1 MEEKILELKSITKRF
16 GGIVAVKD
24 FSIEVMQGELV
35 GLIGPNGAGK
45 TTVFNLITGV
55 YPVDEGKVLFKGKD
69 ITRLKSH
76 EIVKK
81 GIGRTFQN
89 LRLFPRATVLENVM
103 TACQNHLRYSFLE
116 ACTHLGKWRS
126 YEKRIMEESIYYL
139 EKLNLKDKIYQQA
152 GTLPYGYQR
161 RLEIARALALKPTL
175 LLLDEPAA
183 GMNPEEVAELSELI
197 LKIHKEFNLTTL
209 VIEHHMDL
217 IVEVCPH
224 VICMNFGEKIAEGTP
239 NEVMNHPEV
248 IKAYLGEEA

>member
-1 MEEKILELKSITKRF
+1 MEKVLELKGVTKRF
-16 GGIVAVKD
+16 GGIVAVKE
-24 FSIEVMQGELV
+24 FSIEIKKGELA

-55 YPVDEGKVLFKGKD
+55 YPVDEGKILFNGED
-69 ITRLKSH
+69 ITGLKSH
-76 EIVKK
+76 DIVKR

-89 LRLFPRATVLENVM
+89 LRLFPRATALENVM
-103 TACQNHLRYSFLE
+103 TACQNHSGYSFIE
-116 ACTHLGKWRS
+116 ACTHLGRWRS
-126 YEKRIMEESIYYL
+126 YERKIMEESMYYL
-139 EKLNLKDKIYQQA
+139 EKLNLKDRAHQQA

-161 RLEIARALALKPTL
+161 RLEIARALALKPKL

-197 LKIHKEFNLTTL
+197 VKIHKEFNLTTF

-239 NEVMNHPEV
+239 EEVMNHPEV

>member
-1 MEEKILELKSITKRF
+1 MEKVLELKNVTKRF
-16 GGIVAVKD
+16 GGIVAVRD
-24 FSIEVMQGELV
+24 FSIEIKKGELA

-45 TTVFNLITGV
+45 TTVFNLITGI
-55 YPVDEGKVLFKGKD
+55 YPVDEGKILFSGED
-69 ITRLKSH
+69 ITELKSH
-76 EIVKK
+76 EIVKR

-103 TACQNHLRYSFLE
+103 TACQNHSGYSFIE
-116 ACTHLGKWRS
+116 ACTHFGRWSS
-126 YEKRIMEESIYYL
+126 YEKKIMEESMYYL
-139 EKLNLKDKIYQQA
+139 EKLNLKDRAYQMA

-161 RLEIARALALKPTL
+161 RLEIARALALKPKL

-197 LKIHKEFNLTTL
+197 VKIHKEFDLTTF

-239 NEVMNHPEV
+239 QEVMNHPEV